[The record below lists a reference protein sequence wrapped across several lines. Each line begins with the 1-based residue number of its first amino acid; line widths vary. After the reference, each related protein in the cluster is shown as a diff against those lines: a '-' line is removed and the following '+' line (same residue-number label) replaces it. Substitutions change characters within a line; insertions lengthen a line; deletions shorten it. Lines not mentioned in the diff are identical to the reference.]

1 MSGRK
6 CGVSRS
12 SSTASWCLLEGST
25 EEACPVGGDRVS
37 ETAGLVGK
45 SISPRTNTQTS
56 PSERDSV
63 VCQTNMIHFNMIVV
77 H

>member
-1 MSGRK
+1 MRREQEQLYCFLVSSGGEYGGGLS
-6 CGVSRS
+6 C
-12 SSTASWCLLEGST
+12 
-25 EEACPVGGDRVS
+25 GGDRVS

-45 SISPRTNTQTS
+45 SISLRTNTQTS